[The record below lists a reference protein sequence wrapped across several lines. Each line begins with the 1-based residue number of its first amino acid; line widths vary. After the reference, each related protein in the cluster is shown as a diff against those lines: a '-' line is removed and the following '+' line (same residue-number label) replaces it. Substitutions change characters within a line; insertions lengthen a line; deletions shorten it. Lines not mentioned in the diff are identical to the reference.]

1 MKAFDSQRLP
11 EHCSRSM
18 KRWILTIP
26 GALALL
32 LLTTGADKDAAAPK
46 QTVPIASTGMIESFK
61 IPERD
66 GMGGLLWLIQGE
78 KAKIIQEGRI
88 RIFNVQVDTYRNG
101 EVDQT
106 MKSPECFL
114 IRQTEN
120 GKVTTHAESAN
131 KVSIVGRNIVM
142 TADGFQWFPEES
154 RFLMQKNVQV
164 VFERKKE
171 SLFKS

>member
-1 MKAFDSQRLP
+1 M
-11 EHCSRSM
+11 
-18 KRWILTIP
+18 
-26 GALALL
+26 
-32 LLTTGADKDAAAPK
+32 
-46 QTVPIASTGMIESFK
+46 ASTGVIESFK

-66 GMGGLLWLIQGE
+66 ANGALLWLIQGE

-88 RIFNVQVDTYRNG
+88 RIFKMQVDTYRNG
-101 EVDQT
+101 QIDQT

-114 IRQTEN
+114 IRQTLN
-120 GKVTTHAESAN
+120 GKITTHAESTN
-131 KVSIVGRNIVM
+131 KVSIVGKNIVM

-164 VFERKKE
+164 VFERKKG